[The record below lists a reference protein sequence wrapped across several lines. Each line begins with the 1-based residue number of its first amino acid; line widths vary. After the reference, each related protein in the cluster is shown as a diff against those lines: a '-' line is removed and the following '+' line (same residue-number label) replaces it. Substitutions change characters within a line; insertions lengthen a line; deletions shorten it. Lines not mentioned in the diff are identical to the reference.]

1 MSELHLNSIDVS
13 SPHTADR
20 GPSWAEGKT
29 EIVATNRSHVNKP
42 ADQWELGGK
51 DAILM
56 PTPPP
61 HLESCL
67 REQEK
72 EVEEGGEGEG
82 GGGQVKR
89 TQNTAFQRK
98 IP

>member
-1 MSELHLNSIDVS
+1 MVKISNVDSSKCCFYSRMTELHLNSIDVS

-20 GPSWAEGKT
+20 GLSWAEGKT

-56 PTPPP
+56 PTPNP
-61 HLESCL
+61 
-67 REQEK
+67 
-72 EVEEGGEGEG
+72 
-82 GGGQVKR
+82 
-89 TQNTAFQRK
+89 T
-98 IP
+98 